1 MILFED
7 KKRNR
12 LDYCRQL
19 ENPYDFYDSSAKPE
33 FGVVRDKLNNW
44 FSRYPEPNQS
54 ELRERF
60 KSTFSSA
67 FFELFIHQ
75 FFFNLGF
82 QISIHPKILTTSKR
96 PDFLIRN
103 NLAEFYLEVKEATD
117 KSREEIIQ
125 ENRENSVY
133 DFINEFCLP
142 DFFLRI
148 KTLEIKTHQH
158 PLINEIRKTL
168 EKELIK
174 YDPDGMRKKLESDG
188 LESLPL
194 IKIENEKVLLEIQL
208 LPKSKSIRGKN
219 DVRPIGAFPIHTTF
233 GGSDVS
239 IKKSIE
245 KKADKYGKLDKPY
258 IIAINSTSPK
268 GTDDDD
274 VTNALLGSLS
284 IQYSTD
290 PSNNDIKYV
299 RERNG
304 VIMGPKGPKNQNVS
318 AFFITRINCHNLHV
332 ANYWLVNHPFAK
344 RPIDLSSFGLTYYY
358 LDNSILKRHEG
369 KTIKDIFQDED

>member
-1 MILFED
+1 MILFEE

-33 FGVVRDKLNNW
+33 FGVVRDRLNYW
-44 FSRYPEPNQS
+44 FSRYPESHQS

-60 KSTFSSA
+60 KCTFSSA

-75 FFFNLGF
+75 LFSNLGF
-82 QISIHPKILTTSKR
+82 QISIHPKILNTRKK
-96 PDFLIRN
+96 PDFLVWN
-103 NLAEFYLEVKEATD
+103 KFAEFYLEVKEATD
-117 KSREEIIQ
+117 KSTEDIIK

-133 DFINEFCLP
+133 DFINEFSSP

-158 PLINEIRKTL
+158 PLITEIRKTL

-174 YDPDGMRKKLESDG
+174 YEPDGMRKKLESEG
-188 LESLPL
+188 LDSLPL
-194 IKIENEKVLLEIQL
+194 IKIENEKILLEIQPI
-208 LPKSKSIRGKN
+208 PKSKSIRGKS
-219 DVRPIGAFPIHTTF
+219 DIRPIGAFPINVIL
-233 GGSDVS
+233 GGSNIS

-245 KKADKYGKLDKPY
+245 KKADKYGTLDKPY

-268 GTDDDD
+268 GTYDDD
-274 VTNALLGSLS
+274 VTNAILGSLS

-290 PSNNDIKYV
+290 PNNNDTKYV

-304 VIMGPKGPKNQNVS
+304 VIMGPNGPKNQNVS
-318 AFFITRINCHNLHV
+318 AFFITRVHSHNLHV
-332 ANYWLVNHPFAK
+332 ANYWIVNHPFAK
-344 RPIDLSSFGLTYYY
+344 RPIDLSNFGLTYYY
-358 LDNSILKRHEG
+358 LDNSTLKRQEG
-369 KTIKDIFQDED
+369 KTIKEIFQVDD